1 MRDVT
6 QIFDLDDTAIFQ
18 AKAVDSLALLIGHKG
33 TIFLGDAKAVDVEL
47 GFGGDAVVKVAR
59 AALHVDARFLGQL
72 GNSLACG
79 TGELDQCLGMGVEMY
94 LWA

>member
-1 MRDVT
+1 MRGIT
-6 QIFDLDDTAIFQ
+6 QIFDLYDTPIFQ

-33 TIFLGDAKAVDVEL
+33 TIFLGDAKSVDVEL
-47 GFGGDAVVKVAR
+47 GFGGDAVVQVAR
-59 AALHVDARFLGQL
+59 AALHVDAGFLGQL

-79 TGELDQCLGMGVEMY
+79 TGELNECLLMNVEMY